1 MCICKELKTQGNDR
15 SWEESLQTCS
25 CHLIS
30 DGTTQV
36 GFVSICKVNK
46 SLEWKLPWKS
56 FCNSKVIIHSKP
68 RLLWAGRM
76 ALPWGLL
83 PLFCSAQAERR
94 WSQGGWKF
102 LTLMPGRT
110 SLATFRTMQMK
121 WPNYTFS
128 PNWNDFFT
136 GSSYTWYKLAK
147 YHCNPLGG
155 SCSWTLLTSRCCW
168 NNIRLAHRVQE
179 QMEWGEGCSCKLP
192 AQR

>member
-1 MCICKELKTQGNDR
+1 MCICKELKAQGNDH

-56 FCNSKVIIHSKP
+56 FYNSKVIIHSKP
-68 RLLWAGRM
+68 RLLWAGWM

-83 PLFCSAQAERR
+83 PLFCSAHTERR
-94 WSQGGWKF
+94 WSQGRWKF

-110 SLATFRTMQMK
+110 SLATFRTMQIK

-136 GSSYTWYKLAK
+136 GSSYTWCKLAK
-147 YHCNPLGG
+147 YYCNPLGAAVVG
-155 SCSWTLLTSRCCW
+155 LYWHQDAVGIIS
-168 NNIRLAHRVQE
+168 
-179 QMEWGEGCSCKLP
+179 G
-192 AQR
+192 